1 MGSGRRIGATVSAMI
16 VAMQL
21 GSPLAAE
28 PTVEQLSQI
37 KELLAT
43 NNVAALRTY
52 VSRNPEL
59 AQGDDELAVLL
70 RRYLLEAKHL
80 PNMLS
85 DSAPADTPSRSAQ
98 SPGAGN
104 DDDDNGSY

>member
-1 MGSGRRIGATVSAMI
+1 MVSRKRIGATVSAMI

-28 PTVEQLSQI
+28 PTVEQLTEI

-43 NNVAALRTY
+43 NDVAALRSY
-52 VSRNPEL
+52 VASNPEL
-59 AQGDDELAVLL
+59 AEGDDELAVLL
-70 RRYLLEAKHL
+70 RRFLLEAKHL

-85 DSAPADTPSRSAQ
+85 DSDPDASRSAQ

-104 DDDDNGSY
+104 DDGDNGSY